1 MVAPDHHPKCCD
13 RECFCEGCF
22 YETGCM
28 RNRISPNEN
37 SLVTEVPKEG
47 IHRNTTMGKP
57 MVAPDHHPKG
67 SDRES
72 VCECCVNETGCMLM
86 RLRTNATS
94 LVTEHPKQGKHRKK
108 TKGKPMVAT
117 QHHPKGSDMESLCEC
132 CVNET
137 GCMRKRI
144 RPNATSLVTE
154 VPKEGIHR
162 NTTDRKSVV
171 SGQRVRLGGDRV
183 LLLFFS
189 W

>member
-1 MVAPDHHPKCCD
+1 MAKPMGAPDPHPNGSD
-13 RECFCEGCF
+13 RESVCECCVN
-22 YETGCM
+22 ETGCM
-28 RNRISPNEN
+28 RKRIRPIAT

-57 MVAPDHHPKG
+57 MVAPDHHQKGSDRESGCEWCVNVTGGMRKRRRPTATTMVTEVPKEGILRNTTMGKPKLAPDHHQKG

-72 VCECCVNETGCMLM
+72 V
-86 RLRTNATS
+86 
-94 LVTEHPKQGKHRKK
+94 
-108 TKGKPMVAT
+108 
-117 QHHPKGSDMESLCEC
+117 CEC

-154 VPKEGIHR
+154 VPKESNHHK
-162 NTTDRKSVV
+162 TTIGKTLVAPDHHPKRF
-171 SGQRVRLGGDRV
+171 D
-183 LLLFFS
+183 